1 MIIKKKNE
9 EEQTKITEEMTKM
22 DVKKEQEDIQT
33 KQKIEWKE
41 PK

>member
-1 MIIKKKNE
+1 
-9 EEQTKITEEMTKM
+9 MTKM

-41 PK
+41 PKW